1 MFQIITLVALSVAQ
15 INAKATLPAD
25 PSGPSPSIISSVTA
39 KAGLIDSETC
49 QKNRLRNYDLME
61 IGGFKVNKLI
71 YLQTKAALKDANA
84 RSVPLALTSTFRE
97 CSEQVSLRAQN
108 CPSSSSAANE
118 CSPPTEKPGESL
130 HNYGM
135 AVDFKCSGY
144 AIFGSSPCYTWLKE
158 NSSKYKFKQRAEE
171 PWHWSFTGR

>member
-15 INAKATLPAD
+15 INASATIPANK
-25 PSGPSPSIISSVTA
+25 STPSPSTISSIVT
-39 KAGLIDSETC
+39 KTSVIESEAC
-49 QKNRLRNYDLME
+49 QKTRLRNVDLME
-61 IGGFKVNKLI
+61 LGGFKVNKLI
-71 YLQTKAALKDANA
+71 YLQTKAVLKDANA
-84 RSVPLALTSTFRE
+84 KSIPLSLNSTFRE
-97 CSEQVSLRAQN
+97 CAEQVSLRAQN

-135 AVDFKCSGY
+135 AIDFKCSGY

-171 PWHWSFTGR
+171 PWHWSFTGQ